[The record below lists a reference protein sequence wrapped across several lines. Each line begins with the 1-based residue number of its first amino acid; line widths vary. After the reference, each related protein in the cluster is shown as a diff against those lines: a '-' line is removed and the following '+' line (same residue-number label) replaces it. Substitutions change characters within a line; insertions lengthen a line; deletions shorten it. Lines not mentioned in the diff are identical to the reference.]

1 MIKKKERKIFKSN
14 HGITSEGMIDAG
26 LHFGHKV
33 SKCHPK
39 MKKFLLGVRNTIHI
53 IDIDKTADK
62 FEEALDFIKE
72 VISEG
77 EILMIVG
84 TKVQAKSLVK
94 EIAEKYDLPY
104 VSERWLGGT
113 FTNIKV
119 IKKRTNYFKD
129 LEEQKKNK
137 ELEKYTKKER
147 VKIDRELKNLE
158 RKFGG
163 IRNLE
168 KIPKAI
174 LILDIK
180 KDEAAVKEAKRKGV
194 KIVGIVDTN
203 IDPDL
208 VDYPIFA
215 NDDALS
221 SIEYILERVDKAI
234 EDGRKEVKKKPKKED
249 K

>member
-1 MIKKKERKIFKSN
+1 MLKKTEEKIFKSN
-14 HGITSEGMIDAG
+14 YGITSQEMIDAG

-53 IDIDKTADK
+53 IDSEKVAHK
-62 FEEALDFIKE
+62 FEEALDYIKE

-77 EILMIVG
+77 KVLMIVG
-84 TKVQAKSLVK
+84 TKVQAKGLVK
-94 EIAEKYDLPY
+94 EIAEKYDFPY

-113 FTNIKV
+113 FTNLSV
-119 IKKRTNYFKD
+119 IKKRTDYFKD
-129 LEEQKKNK
+129 LEKKKIEK

-147 VKIDRELKNLE
+147 IKIDRELENLE

-168 KIPKAI
+168 KIPEAI
-174 LILDIK
+174 LILDIG
-180 KDEAAVKEAKRKGV
+180 KDEAAVKEARKKGV
-194 KIVGIVDTN
+194 KIIGIVDTN
-203 IDPDL
+203 INPDL

-215 NDDALS
+215 NDDSLS
-221 SIEYILERVDKAI
+221 SIKYILEKVDEAI
-234 EDGRKEVKKKPKKED
+234 ERGQKEAKKETN
-249 K
+249 